1 MWRTRIR
8 NGMFIA
14 VGAAALV
21 AAIKVQIAPARAGIV
36 IDDGPLGAAAPPS
49 TSPDRKKGKP
59 APEPT
64 PPSKEEKPKLTQTL
78 ALATAPLLTVPN
90 FKGKR
95 LSVAI
100 RDARKLGL
108 AVRGAEDGEWIA
120 AIDASAYRVRTQ
132 STKPGTEV
140 EPGTVV
146 KVAVREI
153 ASLGQGY

>member
-8 NGMFIA
+8 NGMFVA
-14 VGAAALV
+14 VGAAALA
-21 AAIKVQIAPARAGIV
+21 AAIKVQIAPARAGVV

-49 TSPDRKKGKP
+49 TSTDRKKGKP

-64 PPSKEEKPKLTQTL
+64 PPTKGDKPKLTQTL
-78 ALATAPLLTVPN
+78 ALAAAPLLTVPD

-95 LSVAI
+95 LSVAM
-100 RDARKLGL
+100 REARKLGL
-108 AVRGAEDGEWIA
+108 AVRGAEDGEWIP
-120 AIDASAYRVRTQ
+120 AIDASAYRVRRQ

-140 EPGTVV
+140 EPGTVIRV
-146 KVAVREI
+146 GVREI